1 MALSRLEKQMLLAA
15 LSFFYNYG
23 EHFVQLHKGDPG
35 ENKKLWEQGKPV
47 IKQLFYRI
55 KEKQ

>member
-1 MALSRLEKQMLLAA
+1 MLSRLEKQMLLAA

-23 EHFVQLHKGDPG
+23 EHFVQLHKGDPE